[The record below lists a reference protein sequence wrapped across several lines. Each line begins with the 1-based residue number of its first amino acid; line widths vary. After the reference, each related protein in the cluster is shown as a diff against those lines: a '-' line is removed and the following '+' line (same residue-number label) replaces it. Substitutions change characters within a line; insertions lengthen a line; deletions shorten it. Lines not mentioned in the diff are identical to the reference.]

1 VLAGYKEH
9 KDITQICS
17 LCGACNDVC
26 PVKIPLRE
34 FIMEHRRVIAEDEKL
49 TGWIDNAAFSQY
61 GRVIGNPTFYRAVS
75 KLAPLF
81 NFAPRFG
88 PLKKWTE
95 TREAPRIPKER
106 FRDWFARRVKK
117 EANDGHA

>member
-1 VLAGYKEH
+1 
-9 KDITQICS
+9 
-17 LCGACNDVC
+17 
-26 PVKIPLRE
+26 
-34 FIMEHRRVIAEDEKL
+34 
-49 TGWIDNAAFSQY
+49 
-61 GRVIGNPTFYRAVS
+61 VIGNPTFYRAVS